1 MEMDDDSLIVEL
13 MDIEDK
19 EHLAQEEEWKQLQA
33 GLWPEERIEGSA
45 AEVPDH
51 DDGSTR
57 HVSPLNTI
65 LWIIIG
71 IGIAAAVFRLL

>member
-19 EHLAQEEEWKQLQA
+19 EHLAQEEEWQQLQA
-33 GLWPEERIEGSA
+33 GLWPEERTEGSV

-51 DDGSTR
+51 DDGSAR
-57 HVSPLNTI
+57 RVSPLNTI